1 MKYTALLDAN
11 VLYPAPIRDLF
22 MRLAVSDIFAARW
35 NNRIHNEWIRNLL
48 RNRPD
53 LTIQQLERTKSL
65 MNAHVRDCL
74 VEGYET
80 FEKNLSL
87 PDENDKHVLA
97 AAIKCNAQAIVT
109 FNLKDFPANELS
121 KYDIEAINPDEFL
134 QNQLDLNLALV
145 CHVVKQH
152 RAVLKCPPK
161 SIADYLNTLESCWLV
176 ISADVLRGFAE
187 NL

>member
-1 MKYTALLDAN
+1 MKFTALLDAN

-35 NNRIHNEWIRNLL
+35 TNRIHDEWIRNLL
-48 RNRPD
+48 KNRPD
-53 LTIQQLERTKSL
+53 LNIQQLERTKNL

-74 VEGYET
+74 VEDYAI
-80 FEKNLSL
+80 FEQNLNL
-87 PDENDKHVLA
+87 PDEDDKHVLA
-97 AAIKCNAQAIVT
+97 AAIKCNAQVIIT
-109 FNLKDFPANELS
+109 FNLKDFPVAELS
-121 KYDIEAINPDEFL
+121 KYDIEAISPDEFL
-134 QNQLDLNLALV
+134 LNQLDLNLALV

-152 RAVLKCPPK
+152 RAVLKNPSK
-161 SIADYLNTLESCWLV
+161 SIADYLDTLESCGLV